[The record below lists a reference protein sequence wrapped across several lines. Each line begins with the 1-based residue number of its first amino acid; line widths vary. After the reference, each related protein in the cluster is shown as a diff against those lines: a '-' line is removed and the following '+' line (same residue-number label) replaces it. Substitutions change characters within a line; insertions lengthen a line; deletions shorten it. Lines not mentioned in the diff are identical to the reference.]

1 MENTKMIRLNQVKP
15 SAAPENVGMDE
26 TNKAPFAVEG
36 LSRPQA
42 IDRIRRILNALQDEE
57 RCACAIAS
65 RYGLFCQGFVN
76 LSDAEFRQRVSWIAR
91 KRPRATREELEK
103 LVSQYHLA
111 RQEVTGTAVCCDAET
126 REHCACDGWNG
137 FDNRTLEESCL
148 KLTGRPVKIG

>member
-1 MENTKMIRLNQVKP
+1 MIHLNQAGAFPALKHDL
-15 SAAPENVGMDE
+15 MDTQNNPTFTAE
-26 TNKAPFAVEG
+26 K

-42 IDRIRRILNALQDEE
+42 IERIRRILNALQDEE

-65 RYGLFCQGFVN
+65 RYGLFCQGFEN
-76 LSDAEFRQRVSWIAR
+76 LSDSEFRQRVSWIAR
-91 KRPRATREELEK
+91 KRPGATREELEK

-111 RQEVTGTAVCCDAET
+111 RQEVTGTSVCCDAET

-137 FDNRTLEESCL
+137 FDNKTLEESCL

>member
-1 MENTKMIRLNQVKP
+1 MIHLNQARASPAFEHDRMDTQNKP
-15 SAAPENVGMDE
+15 TFTAEN
-26 TNKAPFAVEG
+26 

-65 RYGLFCQGFVN
+65 RYGLFCEGFQN

-111 RQEVTGTAVCCDAET
+111 RQEVTGTSVCCDAET

-137 FDNRTLEESCL
+137 FDNKTLEESCL